1 MKAIFI
7 NPGGIGDQILF
18 LPLVKVFKEIFPD
31 SEIDLI
37 TEPRSSCIGELTNLY
52 RKVKEFN
59 FKDKKPNL
67 TDFQELT
74 KKRRY
79 KYLFSSGSSYKANL
93 AAALSDAEVKI
104 GFYKGFL
111 SNILLTHA
119 VKLNTKQYAS
129 NMFVELLSPLN
140 KEIPELIKSRDL
152 LPEIKVNQNTIDWT
166 KELLNPRLKDRYYA
180 RKIFIHPGTSKLSV
194 QKNILKGWAPKNWAK
209 LIEKLLENNENNVI
223 LIGGKDDAEVINEI
237 HKKLTFF
244 VRPKNFFDLSNQEI
258 NIQRLAGLI
267 NSSDLLVCVDSA
279 PMHLAVALGKKTVS
293 FFGPTDP
300 KKLLPK
306 DPRFLP
312 LHVDN
317 LDCRP
322 CLFDVRTESCS
333 KPECLNI
340 APEKVLEAI
349 NKQLA
354 YIKN

>member
-18 LPLVKVFKEIFPD
+18 LPVVKFFKEMFPD
-31 SEIDLI
+31 SEIDLV
-37 TEPRSSCIGELTNLY
+37 TEPRSSCIAELTNLY

-67 TDFQELT
+67 LEFKELT

-93 AAALSDAEVKI
+93 AAAISEAEIKT
-104 GFYKGFL
+104 GFYKGIFSNLLL
-111 SNILLTHA
+111 SHA

-129 NMFVELLSPLN
+129 NMFLELLSPFDRT
-140 KEIPELIKSRDL
+140 IPELIKTKDFI
-152 LPEIKVNQNTIDWT
+152 PEIKVNQNTIDWT
-166 KELLNPRLKDRYYA
+166 KELLNPRLKERYYA

-194 QKNILKGWAPKNWAK
+194 QKNILKSWAPKNWAV
-209 LIEKLLENNENNVI
+209 LIEKLLDNNENNVI

-279 PMHLAVALGKKTVS
+279 PMHIAVALGKKTVA

-300 KKLLPK
+300 IKLLPR
-306 DPRFLP
+306 DPRFLAV
-312 LHVDN
+312 HVNN
-317 LDCRP
+317 LECRP
-322 CLFDVRTESCS
+322 CLFENRIESCS
-333 KPECLNI
+333 KPECLGVS
-340 APEKVLEAI
+340 PEKMLEAI
-349 NKQLA
+349 NKQLT
-354 YIKN
+354 YTKV